1 MKKYLIM
8 FMLLIMVILISS
20 CTKEV
25 MTYEFPISRE
35 AVENVVQEK
44 KLEWKITDEQYH
56 EFQSTFIMNKGKA
69 EPGRIDIGITVLFD
83 SIGNEDERYLSVQM
97 MYPNNY
103 SVEQI
108 RNEQVKN
115 LPLLIDIA
123 SKIYGINNS
132 AKEIYNEF
140 VKYTDRD
147 DYENKGIQWEKEID
161 DVHVLIR
168 ISPLTKST
176 IYRKCAVLI
185 MNDVSYEKY
194 MDGIIDIE
202 DAN

>member
-8 FMLLIMVILISS
+8 FNLLIMMILISS

-25 MTYEFPISRE
+25 VTFEFPISRE
-35 AVENVVQEK
+35 TVENVVQEK
-44 KLEWKITDEQYH
+44 QLKWKIADEQH
-56 EFQSTFIMNKGKA
+56 REFQSNFVMNKGED
-69 EPGRIDIGITVLFD
+69 EPGRTDIGITVLFE
-83 SIGNEDERYLSVQM
+83 SIGNKDERYLSVQM

-123 SKIYGINNS
+123 SRIYGIDNS
-132 AKEIYNEF
+132 GKEIFNEF
-140 VKYTDRD
+140 IKYADRD
-147 DYENKGIQWEKEID
+147 DYENKGIQWEKEED

-176 IYRKCAVLI
+176 IHRKCAVLI

-194 MDGIIDIE
+194 KDGISL
-202 DAN
+202 NN

>member
-8 FMLLIMVILISS
+8 VMLLIMVILTSS
-20 CTKEV
+20 CAKEV

-35 AVENVVQEK
+35 VVENVVQDNN
-44 KLEWKITDEQYH
+44 LEWKIADEKYQ
-56 EFQSTFIMNKGKA
+56 EFRSAFVMNKGED
-69 EPGRIDIGITVLFD
+69 EPGRADIGITVLFD

-108 RNEQVKN
+108 QNEQVKN

-123 SKIYGINNS
+123 SRVYGMDES
-132 AKEIYNEF
+132 AKEIYNDF
-140 VKYTDRD
+140 VKYADKD
-147 DYENKGIQWEKEID
+147 DYENKGIQWEKE
-161 DVHVLIR
+161 VGSAHVLIR
-168 ISPLTKST
+168 ISPLTKDT

-185 MNDVSYEKY
+185 MNDISYKKY
-194 MDGIIDIE
+194 TDGII
-202 DAN
+202 NVSVK